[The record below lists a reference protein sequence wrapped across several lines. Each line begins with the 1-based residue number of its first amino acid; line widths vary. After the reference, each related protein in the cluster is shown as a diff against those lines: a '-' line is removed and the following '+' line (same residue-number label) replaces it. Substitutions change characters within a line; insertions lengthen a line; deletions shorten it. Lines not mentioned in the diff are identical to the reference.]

1 MARDWLR
8 QIDTELSR
16 VKNERHPARIRTAAR
31 RIAGIAL
38 QHRSGSASDDL
49 LRALQDAVNDAA
61 LPVIVR
67 DAAARLAARIAA
79 DFSSPSVDP
88 LGDAMIIVDH
98 VRSLTAPE
106 RS

>member
-16 VKNERHPARIRTAAR
+16 ITNERHPARIRTSAR

-49 LRALQDAVNDAA
+49 LRALQDAVNDPS
-61 LPVIVR
+61 LPDSVR
-67 DAAARLAARIAA
+67 DAAARLSARLAP

-88 LGDAMIIVDH
+88 LGDAMIIVDL
-98 VRSLTAPE
+98 VRSLTPPE